1 MEPEAKWIF
10 GCVFLMLVLVAGLVL
25 MFQGCAATYWQW
37 DMK

>member
-10 GCVFLMLVLVAGLVL
+10 GSMFLLLLVVAGMVL
-25 MFQGCAATYWQW
+25 MFQGCAAAYWAL